1 MRFLA
6 GTLNLGIFVLN
17 FIVKMCVLLS
27 IFQQPNENDLGD
39 PCDLCDLGGPVGQG
53 GPGGPGGPGGQG
65 GQGGQDDRPLDDMHS

>member
-6 GTLNLGIFVLN
+6 GTLDFGVFVLN

-27 IFQQPNENDLGD
+27 IFQQTNENDLGG
-39 PCDLCDLGGPVGQG
+39 PCDLC

-65 GQGGQDDRPLDDMHS
+65 GQYDQPLDDLHS

>member
-6 GTLNLGIFVLN
+6 GTLN

-27 IFQQPNENDLGD
+27 IFQQRNENDLGG
-39 PCDLCDLGGPVGQG
+39 PCDLC

-65 GQGGQDDRPLDDMHS
+65 GQGGQPL

>member
-6 GTLNLGIFVLN
+6 DTLNFGIFVVN

-27 IFQQPNENDLGD
+27 IFQQRNENDLSG
-39 PCDLCDLGGPVGQG
+39 PCDLC

-65 GQGGQDDRPLDDMHS
+65 GQGGQPL

>member
-6 GTLNLGIFVLN
+6 RTLNFGIFVLN

-27 IFQQPNENDLGD
+27 IFQQRNENDLGG
-39 PCDLCDLGGPVGQG
+39 PCDLC

-65 GQGGQDDRPLDDMHS
+65 GQGGQPM